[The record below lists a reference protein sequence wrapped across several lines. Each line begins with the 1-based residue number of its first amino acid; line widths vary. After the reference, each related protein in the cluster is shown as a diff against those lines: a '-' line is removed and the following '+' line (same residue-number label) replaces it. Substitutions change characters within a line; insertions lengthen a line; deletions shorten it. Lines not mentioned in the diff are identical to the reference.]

1 MDFLLAGSS
10 LSNAS
15 AFYQAALA
23 DGPALVGASE
33 AAAAAAVKAGMTR
46 LIM

>member
-23 DGPALVGASE
+23 DGPALVGVSE
-33 AAAAAAVKAGMTR
+33 AAAAAVKAGMTR

>member
-33 AAAAAAVKAGMTR
+33 AAAAVKAGMTR

>member
-23 DGPALVGASE
+23 DGPALVGAS
-33 AAAAAAVKAGMTR
+33 AAAAVKAGMTR